1 MNGTYRTLSRLAALL
16 GLCMAVWAPAS
27 QAQIAPPLTNL
38 HSFTGGVDG
47 ASPIARLI
55 QAKDGNLYGTT
66 TRGGTSGWGTVFKI
80 TPSGTLTTLHS
91 GTDTALPQSGLI
103 QAKDGYLYGTSEEGG
118 ANGMGTIYK
127 ITPSGVLTIL
137 YSFSPLSPSYPFI
150 NSDGTAPLGRLI
162 QGTDGNLYGTA
173 FAGGSNDL
181 GTVFKITTGGTFTT
195 LHSFS
200 GNPVDGSQPFTGLI
214 EGNDGN
220 LYGTT
225 YDGGAWNAGTVFKIT
240 PSGVLTILYSFTGAA
255 DGGNPKAGLIQG
267 TDGGLYGTT
276 EVGGASDYGTVFK
289 ITPSGALTTLYS
301 FTGAADGGVS
311 SGGLLQCKDGNLYG
325 TCAEGGADGSGTVFK
340 ITTSGVLT
348 TLYSFTGGADGGAPK
363 AGLIEGK
370 DGNLYGTCPQG
381 GADGNGGVFKLTMP
395 PVIKSFSP
403 IGGPIGTSV
412 SLTGVNFTG
421 ATAVKFGSTPVSFTI
436 NSDTSLTFAVPVPGA
451 ASAKITVSNVFGS
464 GVSSK
469 AFKMTPV
476 ISSFSP
482 ASGPVGTLVTLTG
495 VNFLGATSVEVGTL
509 PATFI
514 ILSDT
519 SLKLVVPTGA
529 VTAKITVVNSF
540 GTGTS
545 AKSFTVTP

>member
-240 PSGVLTILYSFTGAA
+240 PSGVLTILYSFTG
-255 DGGNPKAGLIQG
+255 
-267 TDGGLYGTT
+267 
-276 EVGGASDYGTVFK
+276 
-289 ITPSGALTTLYS
+289 
-301 FTGAADGGVS
+301 
-311 SGGLLQCKDGNLYG
+311 
-325 TCAEGGADGSGTVFK
+325 
-340 ITTSGVLT
+340 
-348 TLYSFTGGADGGAPK
+348 GADGGAPK